1 VSGVTMAMKLTDLAM
16 LPSSSFTSSKP
27 KKRTQGSKLSRSVEK
42 ALKTE
47 VNNKPVSKTLAD
59 SSKSEESVVFRMDSN
74 TVDCLG
80 CNFEE
85 AKDRVKIKISQA
97 MMNGRSVLYVLH
109 GHGTGGVLKTKVRNW
124 LRSEKQLVKRWNPA
138 EQSDGGDAFTRLE
151 LK

>member
-1 VSGVTMAMKLTDLAM
+1 MHHK
-16 LPSSSFTSSKP
+16 
-27 KKRTQGSKLSRSVEK
+27 
-42 ALKTE
+42 
-47 VNNKPVSKTLAD
+47 
-59 SSKSEESVVFRMDSN
+59 
-74 TVDCLG
+74 
-80 CNFEE
+80 E